1 MTKVLL
7 DFDLEIYSSCRDTL
21 FTYMN
26 SISTTFYYQIN
37 SIVMDLF
44 TLSFTQSLTYCP
56 VITYQIITSVATNFL
71 TIPGSNV
78 VQIYTSNIAYI
89 GTHHVEIKG
98 EVRESS
104 PVISYLSDSIFVDI
118 VIVGC
123 SSLVFSPV
131 QIEDQVYNLG

>member
-1 MTKVLL
+1 MTKLLL
-7 DFDLEIYSSCRDTL
+7 DFDLEIYSSCTDTL

-78 VQIYTSNIAYI
+78 VQIYTSNVTYI
-89 GTHHVEIKG
+89 GSYSVEIKG
-98 EVRESS
+98 EVKESS
-104 PVISYLSDSIFVDI
+104 PVINYLSDSIFVDI
-118 VIVGC
+118 VIVDC
-123 SSLVFSPV
+123 SAIVFYPD
-131 QIEDQVYNLG
+131 QIGDKIYYLG